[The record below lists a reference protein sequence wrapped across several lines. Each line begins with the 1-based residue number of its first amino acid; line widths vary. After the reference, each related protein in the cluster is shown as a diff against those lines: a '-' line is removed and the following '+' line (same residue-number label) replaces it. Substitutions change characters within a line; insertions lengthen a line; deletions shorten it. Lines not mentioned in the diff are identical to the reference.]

1 MILLNIHNK
10 EDNAFIVHN
19 YPYGFKRTDIKYW
32 IESTKRGDRFV
43 SMTLNPKTNQW
54 NKPKKSTYNAV
65 MIMTKTLKED
75 KTFIS
80 YIGLYPTTD
89 REEIIKFCD
98 TIKDV
103 VLNSLQTEQLKVLK
117 AYSKAYENVTY
128 RISGD
133 SKTEEEQKEINK
145 EQDKIKEDINKSVN
159 HHYQEGDF

>member
-19 YPYGFKRTDIKYW
+19 YPYGSKRTDIKYW

-54 NKPKKSTYNAV
+54 NKPKKTTYNAV
-65 MIMTKTLKED
+65 MIMTQEEKED

-80 YIGLYPTTD
+80 YTGLYPTTD
-89 REEIIKFCD
+89 REEIIMFCD
-98 TIKDV
+98 KIKDIE
-103 VLNSLQTEQLKVLK
+103 LNSLQTEQLKVLK

-128 RISGD
+128 SIRDGE
-133 SKTEEEQKEINK
+133 TTPEKEK
-145 EQDKIKEDINKSVN
+145 EQEDIQKDINKSVG
-159 HHYQEGDF
+159 HHYQKGDF